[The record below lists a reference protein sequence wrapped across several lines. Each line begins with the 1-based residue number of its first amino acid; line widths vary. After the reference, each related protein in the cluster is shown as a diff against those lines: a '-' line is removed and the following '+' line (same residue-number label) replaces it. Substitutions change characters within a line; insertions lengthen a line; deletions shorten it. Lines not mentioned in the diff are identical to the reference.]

1 MKKVTIYTDG
11 SCSGNPGP
19 GGWSAILIYNGVEK
33 ELYGG
38 EMHTTNNR
46 MEMLAAIKAIE
57 SLKESCMVELFTDST
72 YLKNGVTLW
81 IKGWQEKNWKTSNKK
96 EVKNVDLWQ
105 KLVLVTN
112 GHKINWHW
120 VKGHS
125 GDKYNELADVLAVK
139 ARDEIIKES
148 RA

>member
-1 MKKVTIYTDG
+1 MKKITIYTDG

-19 GGWSAILIYNGVEK
+19 GGWGAILIYNGVEK
-33 ELYGG
+33 ELCGG
-38 EMHTTNNR
+38 ETHTTNNR

-57 SLKESCMVELFTDST
+57 SLKEPCMVELFTDSS

-81 IKGWQEKNWKTSNKK
+81 VKGWQEKNWKTANKK
-96 EVKNVDLWQ
+96 AVKNVDLWQ
-105 KLVLVTN
+105 ELVLLTN

-120 VKGHS
+120 VKSHN
-125 GDKYNELADVLAVK
+125 GDKYNEMADVLAVK
-139 ARDEIIKES
+139 ARDEVMKEN